1 MSDRPGSHGDGDH
14 GVAEEIAPFYVMEM
28 VRAAEAR
35 LAAGGDVLHLEVGQ
49 PSTGA
54 PAAVADAAVA
64 ALRSGD
70 PLGYSEAKGRL
81 ALRRRIAR
89 HYEDRYGLEVD
100 AEQLLATVGSS
111 VGFVLAFLA
120 AFRPDARVAV
130 AEPGY
135 PCYRNTLRALGREP
149 VGVPVG
155 PETGYNLTPDLLD
168 AACRRGGAL
177 AGVVVAS
184 PANPTGTILRPDEL
198 AAVAGWCG
206 ANGARLVS
214 DEIYHGL
221 SYGRPT
227 TCARTLD
234 PGAIVVNSFSKYWSM
249 TGWRLGWVVLPDDLV
264 GRAERLAQNLV
275 ICPPVVGQQ
284 AALAAFEPAAVAEL
298 EGHVERY
305 RANRT
310 VLLEG
315 LPRAGI
321 DRLAPADGAF
331 YVYAEV
337 GHLTDDSLALCHR
350 WLADIGVAATPGIDF
365 DPVRGHRTVR
375 FSFAGATADM
385 VEAAHRLERWVA
397 HSR

>member
-1 MSDRPGSHGDGDH
+1 MPDMSSEQGRYDVP
-14 GVAEEIAPFYVMEM
+14 PFYVMEM
-28 VRAAEAR
+28 VRAAEER
-35 LAAGGDVLHLEVGQ
+35 MAAGGDVLHLEVGQ
-49 PSTGA
+49 PSSGA

-70 PLGYSEAKGRL
+70 PLGYSEAKGWL
-81 ALRRRIAR
+81 PLRRRLAR
-89 HYEDRYGLEVD
+89 HYRDCHDLEVD
-100 AEQLLATVGSS
+100 PEQLLATVGSS

-120 AFRPDARVAV
+120 AFPSGARVAV

-155 PETGYNLTPDLLD
+155 PATGYNLTPELLD
-168 AACRRGGAL
+168 AA
-177 AGVVVAS
+177 AGDRPLDGVIVAS
-184 PANPTGTILRPDEL
+184 PANPTGTILDPGEL
-198 AAVAGWCG
+198 GAVASWCAG
-206 ANGARLVS
+206 HGARLVS
-214 DEIYHGL
+214 DEIYHGIT
-221 SYGRPT
+221 YGTPA

-249 TGWRLGWVVLPDDLV
+249 TGWRLGWLVLPDDLV

-275 ICPPVVGQQ
+275 ICPPVLVQH
-284 AALAAFEPAAVAEL
+284 AALAAFDPAATAEL
-298 EGHVERY
+298 DRHVERY

-350 WLADIGVAATPGIDF
+350 WLAEIGVAATPGIDF
-365 DPVRGHRTVR
+365 DPVRGQRTVR
-375 FSFAGATADM
+375 FSFAGETVDM
-385 VEAAHRLERWVA
+385 VEAVHRLQRWVA
-397 HSR
+397 HSG